1 MKGRPHPRESRDEH
15 SLWSAPVQ
23 RPASAIAAAIHR
35 LAGEKWP
42 DSGLAVQSVFTI
54 KGELYVLRGGWV
66 WQLVVEVLATHS
78 RGDVMKKILTA
89 LAVAGSLA
97 VASVATSGPA
107 LAWRGGWG
115 GGWGGWHGGWGWGGA
130 AAGFAA
136 GALIGSAIA
145 APYYAGG
152 YYGGGYYPYP
162 YPYYGYGAYPSA
174 GPTCV
179 WRRIWNGYTWV
190 RACV

>member
-1 MKGRPHPRESRDEH
+1 
-15 SLWSAPVQ
+15 
-23 RPASAIAAAIHR
+23 
-35 LAGEKWP
+35 
-42 DSGLAVQSVFTI
+42 VFTK
-54 KGELYVLRGGWV
+54 KGELYASTGGWI
-66 WQLVVEVLATHS
+66 WQLVVEVLATHC
-78 RGDVMKKILTA
+78 RGDVMKKILTT

-97 VASVATSGPA
+97 VASVATSAPA

-145 APYYAGG
+145 APYYGG
-152 YYGGGYYPYP
+152 YYGGYGPYP
-162 YPYYGYGAYPSA
+162 YGYGGYYGYAPAAYPYA
-174 GPTCV
+174 APTCV